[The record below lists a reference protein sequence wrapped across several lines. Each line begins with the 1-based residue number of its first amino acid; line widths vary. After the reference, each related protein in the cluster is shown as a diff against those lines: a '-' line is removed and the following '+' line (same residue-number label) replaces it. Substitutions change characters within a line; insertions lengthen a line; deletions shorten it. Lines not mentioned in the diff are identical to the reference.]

1 MIAANRPKILCVD
14 DEPNVIRGYRP
25 HLRKHFTMTPA
36 HSGSEGLEA
45 LEKESFSVVI
55 SDMRMPKMNGAEF
68 LCKAREMAP
77 HTVRLL
83 LTGETDLKAAISAVN
98 EGQIFRFLTKPCP
111 AASLLETVQAAAE
124 QHRLLTAEQM
134 LLEQTLSGSVKVLTD
149 VLSLSAPTV
158 FSRATM
164 LKRYVGHMS
173 CGLGLK
179 SNTWQYEL
187 AALLSQLGCISLPPD
202 TIDRY
207 YNDQPLTPDEREML
221 HKHPDAGS
229 RLIENIPRLEVV
241 AQIILRQNERNR
253 NVEVSEKTPEETVEV
268 GAALLRLAIDLDR
281 LMGRGVEFQ
290 TAIQKLRQQKE
301 HSPKLIDAIQSLQDS
316 QAKVQIKAV
325 TVRELQP
332 LMVLDQD
339 IKNTNGLVLVS
350 KGTELSLAL
359 IQRLHNF
366 STGIGLIEPFSVQL
380 PG

>member
-1 MIAANRPKILCVD
+1 
-14 DEPNVIRGYRP
+14 
-25 HLRKHFTMTPA
+25 MTPA
-36 HSGSEGLEA
+36 HSGFEGLEA

-68 LCKAREMAP
+68 LCKARELAP

-124 QHRLLTAEQM
+124 QNRLLTAEQM

-173 CGLGLK
+173 GVLGLK
-179 SNTWQYEL
+179 SNAWQYEL
-187 AALLSQLGCISLPPD
+187 AALLSQLGCISLPPE

-207 YNDQPLTPDEREML
+207 YSDQPLNPNEREML
-221 HKHPDAGS
+221 RKHPNAGS
-229 RLIENIPRLEVV
+229 RLIENIPRLEIV

-253 NVEVSEKTPEETVEV
+253 NVEVSEKTPEETVEI

-281 LMGRGVEFQ
+281 FIGRGVEFQ

-301 HSPKLIDAIQSLQDS
+301 HPPKLLDAIQTLQDS
-316 QAKVQIKAV
+316 QAKVETRAV
-325 TVRELQP
+325 TVSELQP
-332 LMVLDQD
+332 LMVLDED
-339 IKNTNGLVLVS
+339 IKNTKGLVLVR
-350 KGTELSLAL
+350 KGTEINLAL
-359 IQRLHNF
+359 IQRLQNF
-366 STGIGLIEPFSVQL
+366 SAGIGLIEPFSVQL
-380 PG
+380 PA